1 MRKHFYNVSLK
12 IICSRFLL
20 LLINSIMAAT
30 FFSSFHNRREFPS
43 TVWKRNWIKNQDGT
57 YYFYSLYCI
66 LILIDKLNFII
77 LIPLHKLNIHFIC
90 DPSLYSKEQFHQL
103 SRKRDAFKPFVVELC
118 LAFTGCPL
126 ECLYCDM

>member
-1 MRKHFYNVSLK
+1 MQKHFYNVSLK
-12 IICSRFLL
+12 VICSHFLL

-30 FFSSFHNRREFPS
+30 FFPSFHNRRGFPS
-43 TVWKRNWIKNQDGT
+43 TVWKRNCIKNQDGS

-66 LILIDKLNFII
+66 LILIDKLNFVI

-90 DPSLYSKEQFHQL
+90 DPSLYSREQFHWL
-103 SRKRDAFKPFVVELC
+103 SRKRDVFKPFVMQLG
-118 LAFTGCPL
+118 LAFTGCTL